1 MTSTAGTLTAA
12 ANLLKKAGAKSIR
25 AAVSHSLLTQKGIDR
40 LKNSPIDELVATDTV
55 PQREWDDINVTVL
68 SVADILAEAICRIHN
83 DQSVSSLFRVDN

>member
-12 ANLLKKAGAKSIR
+12 ARLLEKAGAKSIR

-40 LKNSPIDELVATDTV
+40 LKESPIRELVTTDTV
-55 PQREWDDINVTVL
+55 PQREWDGFNFTVL
-68 SVADILAEAICRIHN
+68 SLAGILAEAICRIHN